1 MFMSTTTYTTKQVS
15 QMAGI
20 HRDTLLRWLREGRIS
35 EPGRDRNGWRIFT
48 DEEAQAIIDFAQQ
61 TTGTPSGATIGAI
74 TPVLK
79 ESAVIYGTSVAAIAR
94 LEKIDWDFA
103 NVNTGYLTHAIHPYP
118 AKYIPQIPK
127 ALIRELASIGDVV
140 LDPFCGSGTT
150 LVEALRLECH
160 AIGIDANPLAC
171 LISRAK
177 TTLLNEE
184 EVESLKTLA
193 EEISCFAQQT
203 FMGTLPLF
211 PHMAPFPQDA
221 PRPQFDGVDEWFDQ
235 PVIDELA
242 FIKARCLSLESE
254 KAKQLAMAA
263 FSAIIVT
270 VSRQDSDTRY
280 VRRQKNVKPGD
291 TLQLFSR
298 TLDQAVQRV
307 VELGEEV
314 DSHYTATVHQGNILE
329 PPEIEPIDLVV
340 CSPPYPNAY
349 SYHLYHRT
357 RMLWLDMDQPKFKLE
372 EIGSHRKYSRKGE
385 NAATADT
392 FRGELFTIL
401 SWLSHTL
408 KRDRYACFVIGDS
421 TIKGKRIQND
431 QLLIEVAEAVGYQ
444 VEANLTRHLQ
454 ASKKSFN
461 PAIGKIKDEHIV
473 ILRNTGQRRGR

>member
-1 MFMSTTTYTTKQVS
+1 
-15 QMAGI
+15 MAGI

-35 EPGRDRNGWRIFT
+35 EPGRDRNGWRLFT
-48 DEEAQAIIDFAQQ
+48 SEEAQIIVEFARQING
-61 TTGTPSGATIGAI
+61 TTTPI
-74 TPVLK
+74 LK
-79 ESAVIYGTSVAAIAR
+79 ESAAVYEATPGAIPR
-94 LEKIDWDFA
+94 LQKIDWDFTDA
-103 NVNTGYLTHAIHPYP
+103 NTSYLTHAIHPYP

-127 ALIRELASIGDVV
+127 SLIRELASIGDTV

-160 AIGIDANPLAC
+160 ATGIDANPLAC

-177 TTLLNEE
+177 TTPLNEA
-184 EVESLKTLA
+184 EVDCLKNLV
-193 EEISCFAQQT
+193 EEINCFAQQT

-211 PHMAPFPQDA
+211 PDMSPFPQLTPSPA
-221 PRPQFDGVDEWFDQ
+221 FEGLEEWFDQ
-235 PVIDELA
+235 PVIEELA
-242 FIKARCLSLESE
+242 FVKAKCLSLGSE
-254 KAKQLAMAA
+254 KARQLALAA

-280 VRRQKNVKPGD
+280 VRRQKNIKRGD

-298 TLDQAVQRV
+298 TLAQAVQRI

-314 DSHYTATVHQGNILE
+314 DSRFTATIHQANILE
-329 PPEIEPIDLVV
+329 PPDIEPVDLVV

-357 RMLWLDMDQPKFKLE
+357 RMLWLDMDQPKFKQE
-372 EIGSHRKYSRKGE
+372 EIGSHRKYSRKGS
-385 NAATADT
+385 NGATADT

-408 KRDRYACFVIGDS
+408 KPNHYACFVIGDS
-421 TIKGKRIQND
+421 TIKGQRIKND
-431 QLLIEVAEAVGYQ
+431 QLLIAVAEAAGY
-444 VEANLTRHLQ
+444 EIAANLTRHLQ

-473 ILRNTGQRRGR
+473 ILCNKARQRGR